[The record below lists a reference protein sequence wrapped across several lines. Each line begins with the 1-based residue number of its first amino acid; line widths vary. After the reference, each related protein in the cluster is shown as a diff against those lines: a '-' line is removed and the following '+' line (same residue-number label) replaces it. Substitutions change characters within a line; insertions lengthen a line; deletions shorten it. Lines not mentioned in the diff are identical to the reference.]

1 MTHIGIKPLILLT
14 LAVCGL
20 FVQTA
25 PRAQSRAVAIT
36 NVTVIDA
43 TGAAPKPGMTVVME
57 GDRITAIG
65 RTARVPSGA
74 ETIDGTGKFLI
85 PGLRDMHVHLG
96 GDDGAKTLL
105 ARFVA
110 SGITSVRDMASP
122 VDEIVRLRQEIL
134 DGKLIGPRLAV
145 AGPILQ
151 GPLPFQTP
159 AMIRTV
165 GSPEEARRA
174 VDDLWAK
181 GVDFIKVG
189 DTVDRGAYLA
199 IAAQAKL
206 RGLPFAGHLPVSVGA
221 AEASRAGQRSIEH
234 FGSARFHGVLIACS
248 EDEVALRRA
257 TKDALEGARAGG
269 ASPDGTLLRAAFI
282 TRLLDTYSATKAEA
296 LFSEMATN
304 GTWQVPTLV
313 AIRDVWNSQRP
324 QLVEEDIV
332 AGDRLWQKYAELIRA
347 MRAAGVKMLAGTDLP
362 VTAEASPLHEELALL
377 VEAGLS
383 PMEALQTATR
393 NPAEYL
399 GTLGTEGTV
408 ELSKAADLV
417 VLDADPLSDIKN
429 TRRVY
434 AVVLR
439 GRVISN
445 SRLQQLR

>member
-1 MTHIGIKPLILLT
+1 
-14 LAVCGL
+14 
-20 FVQTA
+20 
-25 PRAQSRAVAIT
+25 
-36 NVTVIDA
+36 
-43 TGAAPKPGMTVVME
+43 
-57 GDRITAIG
+57 
-65 RTARVPSGA
+65 
-74 ETIDGTGKFLI
+74 
-85 PGLRDMHVHLG
+85 
-96 GDDGAKTLL
+96 
-105 ARFVA
+105 
-110 SGITSVRDMASP
+110 MASP
-122 VDEIVRLRQEIL
+122 VDDIVRLRQEIL
-134 DGKLIGPRLAV
+134 EGKLIGPRLTV

-151 GPLPFQTP
+151 GSLPFQTP
-159 AMIRTV
+159 PMIRTV

-174 VDDLWAK
+174 VDDLWVK

-189 DTVDRGAYLA
+189 DTVDHGAYLA

-257 TKDALEGARAGG
+257 TQHALEGARAGG
-269 ASPDGTLLRAAFI
+269 ASPDATLLRAAFI
-282 TRLLDTYSATKAEA
+282 TRLLHTYSATKAEA

-304 GTWQVPTLV
+304 DTWQVPTLV

-324 QLVEEDIV
+324 QLAEEDIV

-362 VTAEASPLHEELALL
+362 GTAERSPLHDELALL

-408 ELSKAADLV
+408 ELGKAADLV
-417 VLDADPLSDIKN
+417 VLDGDPLSDIRN
-429 TRRVY
+429 IRRVY

-439 GRVISN
+439 GRVINN
-445 SRLQQLR
+445 SRLQQLE